1 MNAAPDMKLTR
12 AAAAFA
18 AGMTYDRVPAVAVP
32 RIAAAFA
39 DCVGV
44 MLAGSALPVTRI
56 AMEFAGGRLP
66 DGGFLGALRLPSA
79 QAGLVYGTAA
89 HALDFDDTGL
99 NGHPS
104 AVLVPAILAVAEH
117 VPADGRRM
125 VAAYLAGFEVWA
137 ELAARERD
145 PHHEKGWHP
154 SPVFGVVAATAA
166 IANLRRLDAAT
177 TATALG
183 IAASSAAGICANFGT
198 MMKPFQLGRAIQFAI
213 EAVDLAAA
221 GLTASDTALEADL
234 GFLRAFSPA
243 GAVDT
248 ARPARF
254 GEHWEF
260 LRTGIN
266 IKLYPMCYATHRI
279 IDATLELMA
288 THRLDAGDV
297 VSFAAEIGPTQA
309 AILQHHDPRTVLNA
323 KFSAEF
329 AVAAA
334 ALRGRLGNDELT
346 DATLADPELRRLIG
360 ATTVRI
366 STERDPDYPV
376 FSPAD
381 HVVAVLRDGRELA
394 SQPVRQPRG
403 HHTRFPDSRELW
415 GKFVDCAVPALD
427 EQQARALFDRFMALQ
442 DAASARQLYGAA
454 RPEEKTT

>member
-1 MNAAPDMKLTR
+1 MNAAPDIELTR

-18 AGMTYDRVPAVAVP
+18 AGLAFDHVPNEAVA

-44 MLAGSALPVTRI
+44 MLAGSTLPVTSI
-56 AMEFAGGRLP
+56 AAEFAGERLT
-66 DGGFLGALRLPSA
+66 GNGFLGAFSLPAA
-79 QAGLVYGTAA
+79 QTGLVYGAAA

-104 AVLVPAILAVAEH
+104 AVLVPAILSVAEH
-117 VPADGRRM
+117 RPADGRRM
-125 VAAYLAGFEVWA
+125 IAAYLAGFEVWA

-166 IANLRRLDAAT
+166 VANLRRLDAET
-177 TATALG
+177 TAAALG

-221 GLTASDTALEADL
+221 GLTASDTAFEADL

-243 GAVDT
+243 GSVDT
-248 ARPARF
+248 ARLARF

-260 LRTGIN
+260 LTSGIN

-288 THRLDAGDV
+288 THRL
-297 VSFAAEIGPTQA
+297 AAADMVAFEAQIGPTQA
-309 AILQHHDPRTVLNA
+309 AILQHHDPKTVLNA

-329 AVAAA
+329 AVAAT
-334 ALRGRLGNDELT
+334 ALRGKLGNAELT
-346 DATLADPELRRLIG
+346 DATLADPELRRLIH
-360 ATTVRI
+360 ATTVQVT
-366 STERDPDYPV
+366 SERDPDYPV
-376 FSPAD
+376 FSPTD
-381 HVVAVLRDGRELA
+381 HVVAVLRDGRRVA
-394 SQPVRQPRG
+394 SQPVHRPRG
-403 HHTRFPDSRELW
+403 HHTRFPTTEELW
-415 GKFVDCAVPALD
+415 SKFVDCAVPALD
-427 EQQARALFDRFMALQ
+427 EENARALFDRLVAL
-442 DAASARQLYGAA
+442 DGIASVKQLYG
-454 RPEEKTT
+454 EEKTT